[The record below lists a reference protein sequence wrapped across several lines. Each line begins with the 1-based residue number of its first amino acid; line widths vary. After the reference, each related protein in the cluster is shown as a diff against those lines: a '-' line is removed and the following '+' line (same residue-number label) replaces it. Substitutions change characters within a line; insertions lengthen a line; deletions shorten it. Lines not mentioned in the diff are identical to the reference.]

1 MINTLR
7 RTLRPA
13 WHALRLAVLFFLLLF
28 LLGGAALP
36 AGGLDASVHSLTRD
50 IAFDFTGWTLE
61 AAAAKL
67 VAWGLSLERFLTPS
81 QGSQWVLTT
90 LDQVSR
96 VNALSAE
103 ITLVYADP
111 AVADPDAASADLRR
125 ELAREQDRLH
135 TMLPTAESILQAQ
148 LLDVLDDIG
157 LDLLGQVIPPSLYQ
171 TSAVPSSLIVSPRDA
186 IAKVADIHLSPG
198 LSTEDMESLEDGV
211 FNELDYAALVVPIG
225 GVGSYP
231 TMVMQ
236 TDNLVWL
243 TEVIAHEWTHNYLGL
258 RPLGMNYDTNAE
270 LRTINETTAS
280 LAGKELGRRILEKYY
295 PALVPPEAEPIQE
308 SSEVGQPE
316 QEPEAFDFN
325 NEMRIT
331 RVEVDHL
338 LAEGEVEA
346 AEAYMEVRRAFFWDN
361 GYPIRVLNQAYFA
374 FHGAYSD
381 EPGGAAGE
389 DPVGPA
395 VVAFRARFDSLSDF
409 IKAISWVNSY
419 QELLGLLDS

>member
-1 MINTLR
+1 M
-7 RTLRPA
+7 
-13 WHALRLAVLFFLLLF
+13 
-28 LLGGAALP
+28 
-36 AGGLDASVHSLTRD
+36 
-50 IAFDFTGWTLE
+50 
-61 AAAAKL
+61 
-67 VAWGLSLERFLTPS
+67 
-81 QGSQWVLTT
+81 LTT

-211 FNELDYAALVVPIG
+211 FNELDHAALVVPIG
-225 GVGSYP
+225 GIGTYP

-236 TDNLVWL
+236 TDNLAWL